1 MMHKSM
7 LERPA
12 LFISELGLLA
22 VGLVLAG
29 IGFATFS
36 GAFSSDR
43 LAFLGAIVFLLAS
56 VWCCALSLIAL
67 SGRPRS
73 AVAKGHLDGGRVG
86 GRGLSSEFG
95 LYIFRR
101 RVHSS
106 FADRGCRA
114 GPHPDLNGT
123 EPNACCQFVVVPR
136 WQQQRTRQD
145 PPPSTH
151 RR

>member
-43 LAFLGAIVFLLAS
+43 LAFLGAIVFLLALTLMS
-56 VWCCALSLIAL
+56 T
-67 SGRPRS
+67 G
-73 AVAKGHLDGGRVG
+73 K
-86 GRGLSSEFG
+86 
-95 LYIFRR
+95 
-101 RVHSS
+101 
-106 FADRGCRA
+106 
-114 GPHPDLNGT
+114 N
-123 EPNACCQFVVVPR
+123 
-136 WQQQRTRQD
+136 RTRVANL
-145 PPPSTH
+145 S
-151 RR
+151 

>member
-73 AVAKGHLDGGRVG
+73 AVARATWMAAGWVGAAYPLSLVFTYFGGAYIAASPILVA
-86 GRGLSSEFG
+86 GLALTLISTG
-95 LYIFRR
+95 Q
-101 RVHSS
+101 
-106 FADRGCRA
+106 
-114 GPHPDLNGT
+114 N
-123 EPNACCQFVVVPR
+123 
-136 WQQQRTRQD
+136 RTRVANL
-145 PPPSTH
+145 S
-151 RR
+151 